1 MKPAAAL
8 DAELLEQARELDG
21 AKPEPGAES
30 QTKPGSQT
38 GPETGAPGAAP
49 GPEPLEKELA
59 GMFAMIGAGVGKF
72 LPSVGALLDEKQ
84 CGELGQVLAPVATK
98 YGIDKYLAGL
108 QWRAELRA
116 LFVVVPLAIA
126 IRQAALHDIAEL
138 KRAAADEGGAASS
151 SSSPDAPPPGEPT
164 PKAQMLRAVDTTP

>member
-1 MKPAAAL
+1 
-8 DAELLEQARELDG
+8 
-21 AKPEPGAES
+21 
-30 QTKPGSQT
+30 
-38 GPETGAPGAAP
+38 
-49 GPEPLEKELA
+49 
-59 GMFAMIGAGVGKF
+59 MFAMIGAGVGKF

-84 CGELGQVLAPVATK
+84 CDELGQVLAPVATK

-126 IRQAALHDIAEL
+126 IREAVRHDIAEL
-138 KRAAADEGGAASS
+138 KRAAGDAGGSS

-164 PKAQMLRAVDTTP
+164 PSAQMLKPVEVAP